1 MILSIVIPAYNA
13 EQTLPVCCSSIL
25 RQNVADMEVILVDD
39 GSQDGTPGICNSLA
53 ERDARVRVI
62 HTPNRGPGAARNAGQ
77 ITARGKWIAFVDAD
91 DVCEEGYFRQLL
103 DIPQDTDIV
112 IQGLSQEKCYPEN
125 EIAACIVENELLE
138 KGSPWGKLFKKEIID
153 RRGLRFPENYRYG
166 EDTVFFLRYLGNCK
180 KIVCKKECG
189 YRYTRDDEESLS
201 RKVHDS
207 FDLMNYIIDSK
218 AAVKPFLGD
227 RRVADRHNAKCV
239 FYAKRAWNNLF
250 RLGWSKEKRK
260 EALDYMHKN
269 LLPLLH
275 FNGLNL
281 RECGYLI
288 LLHLYR

>member
-1 MILSIVIPAYNA
+1 MRLSIIIPVYNA
-13 EQTLPVCCSSIL
+13 EKTLPACSASIL
-25 RQNVADMEVILVDD
+25 RQNVEEMQLILVDD
-39 GSQDGTPGICNSLA
+39 GSTDGTGSLCDTLA
-53 ERDARVRVI
+53 GRDARIKVI
-62 HTPNRGPGAARNAGQ
+62 HTSNRGPGAARNAGLAMADGNW
-77 ITARGKWIAFVDAD
+77 ITFVDAD
-91 DVCEEGYFRQLL
+91 DICEDAYFLKLL
-103 DIPQDTDIV
+103 DIPPDSDLV
-112 IQGLSQEKCYPEN
+112 IQGQQKEKFYTDGT
-125 EIAACIVENELLE
+125 IADGIAENELLE
-138 KGSPWGKLFKKEIID
+138 KGSPWGKLFRKELID
-153 RRGLRFPENYRYG
+153 KYNIRFPENYRYG

-218 AAVKPFLGD
+218 AAVQPFLGD
-227 RRVADRHNAKCV
+227 RRIADRHNAKCV